1 MFNHVTL
8 ISCSLFCAVFFQTV
22 SGQIVISK
30 DAKHEN
36 PQLYVSGFTGS
47 AEVEKKVRETLLR
60 CGWFDVI
67 NQAAPTGYVLDGAE
81 AGGQLSLRVQKG
93 GAVVATVQVRVPGD
107 DVNELVYTGVD
118 AVIETLFKTPGPCLS
133 RIAFATENNGKKEV
147 VTCYFDGSGMERLT
161 YNQSIS
167 TEPAWGRTTDFLVYT
182 LYGSGGGTRVM
193 QVDMKQGRQRVIA
206 AFPGLN
212 SGAALS
218 PDGAFAALCLSR
230 DQQVDLYVMRIADG
244 KLRRLT
250 RDRSVES
257 SPTWS
262 PDGKHLCYVSDR
274 AGGRPQLYVM
284 PAAGGRAERVF
295 ADYAEAVS
303 PDWSPVSNK
312 ICFATRMGGQYV
324 IGVLD
329 MAADTREKTII
340 SSGPGDF
347 EAPSWGG
354 DGRHLVCTRTVPG
367 GRQIMML
374 DTWTPRSIAVTKPG
388 GNSLPSWA
396 PVR

>member
-1 MFNHVTL
+1 MLKKNTAFVCL
-8 ISCSLFCAVFFQTV
+8 IFCILFHQGV
-22 SGQIVISK
+22 SGQITISK

-36 PQLYVSGFTGS
+36 PQLYVNSFAGS
-47 AEVEKKVRETLLR
+47 AAVEKKLRETLIR

-67 NQAAPTGYVLDGAE
+67 NKASPTGYVLNGTHA
-81 AGGQLSLRVQKG
+81 AGQLGLRVEKG
-93 GAVVATVQVRVPGD
+93 GAVVTTVQVRAPGD
-107 DVNELVYTGVD
+107 DVNELVYTSVD
-118 AVIETLFKTPGPCLS
+118 AVIEKLFKTPGPCLS
-133 RIAFATENNGKKEV
+133 RIAFAMENSGKKEV
-147 VTCYFDGSGMERLT
+147 VTCNFDGSGIERLT
-161 YNQSIS
+161 HNQSIS
-167 TEPAWGRTTDFLVYT
+167 TEPAWGKNTDFLVYT

-230 DQQVDLYVMRIADG
+230 DKQVDLYVMRIADG
-244 KLRRLT
+244 KLRRMT

-262 PDGKHLCYVSDR
+262 PDGKRLCYVSDR
-274 AGGRPQLYVM
+274 AGGRPQLYLI
-284 PAAGGRAERVF
+284 AAGGGRPERVF
-295 ADYAEAVS
+295 ADYDEAVS

-312 ICFATRMGGQYV
+312 ICFSTRMGGQYV

-329 MAADTREKTII
+329 MNEAGREKKIV
-340 SSGPGDF
+340 SRGSGDF

-354 DGRHLVCTRTVPG
+354 DGRHLVCTRTVSG
-367 GRQIMML
+367 GREIMIL
-374 DTWTPRSIAVTKPG
+374 DTWTPGAVTVTEAG
-388 GNSLPSWA
+388 RVSLPSWGVA
-396 PVR
+396 R